1 MRTSKPFSTISYNT
15 TDFLI
20 VKLDELLKRGV
31 VDFWAFIEHLPE
43 DDETKKH
50 KHLFIVPSR
59 LMDSSA
65 FISALLE
72 VDVLY
77 PLNKPLGC
85 MPCRSSKFSDWFLYS
100 IHDKRYLL
108 SKGQSRKYSYCADD
122 FVCSNIDYF
131 NDLRHQID
139 FSKLRGTQF
148 LVDALENGVSFES
161 LVRNGQIPIQ
171 LLKQYEYAYYMLSG
185 RFTYRDEHLGH
196 EIEEN
201 PSK

>member
-1 MRTSKPFSTISYNT
+1 MRTSKPFTTISYNS

-31 VDFWAFIEHLPE
+31 IDFWAFIEHLPE

-50 KHLFIVPSR
+50 KHLFAVPSR
-59 LMDSSA
+59 LMDSSS

-72 VDVLY
+72 VDVLN
-77 PLNKPLGC
+77 PLDKPLGC

-100 IHDKRYLL
+100 IHDKRYLI
-108 SKGQSRKYSYCADD
+108 SKGQSRKYSYSLDD

-131 NDLRHQID
+131 NELRHQID
-139 FSKLRGTQF
+139 LSKIRGTQF
-148 LVDALENGVSFES
+148 LVDALEDGIAFES

-171 LLKQYEYAYYMLSG
+171 LLKQYEYAYYMLSD
-185 RFTYRDEHLGH
+185 RCTYRDDRSGH
-196 EIEEN
+196 EKEEN

>member
-1 MRTSKPFSTISYNT
+1 MRTSKPFTTISYNS

-31 VDFWAFIEHLPE
+31 IDFWAFIEHLPE

-50 KHLFIVPSR
+50 KHLFVVPSR
-59 LMDSSA
+59 LMDSSS

-72 VDVLY
+72 VDVLN
-77 PLNKPLGC
+77 PLDKPLGC
-85 MPCRSSKFSDWFLYS
+85 MPCRSSKFADWFLYS
-100 IHDKRYLL
+100 IHDKRYLI
-108 SKGQSRKYSYCADD
+108 SKGQSRKYSYSLDD

-131 NDLRHQID
+131 NELRHQID
-139 FSKLRGTQF
+139 LSKIRGTQF
-148 LVDALENGVSFES
+148 LVDALEDGIAFES

-171 LLKQYEYAYYMLSG
+171 LLKQYEYAYYMLSD
-185 RFTYRDEHLGH
+185 RCTYRDGRSGH
-196 EIEEN
+196 EKEEN

>member
-122 FVCSNIDYF
+122 FVCSNFDYF

-148 LVDALENGVSFES
+148 LVDALENGVAFES